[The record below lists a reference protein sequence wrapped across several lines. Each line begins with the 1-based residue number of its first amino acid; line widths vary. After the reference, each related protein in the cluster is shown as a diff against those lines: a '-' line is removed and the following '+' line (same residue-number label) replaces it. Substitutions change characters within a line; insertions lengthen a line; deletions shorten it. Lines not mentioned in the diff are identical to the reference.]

1 MVSVYIHIPF
11 CLSKC
16 HYCDFL
22 SFPGGQ
28 HHFRQD
34 YLVLLEKEL
43 SLRGRELSAAGHDVG
58 TLYIGGGTPT
68 VLDVAELGRLLD
80 ACHRHLPLED
90 PEWTVEAN
98 PGTLDREK
106 VKVLATAGVN
116 RLSLG
121 VQDLNDRR
129 LAILGRPHTAADA
142 ERAFTLAGNH
152 IPAISVDIMSGL
164 PEQTVDSFLQSLTT
178 VLSWGPGHVSVYSLK
193 VEEETVFAAQCKKG
207 TLQLPDEEEVLC
219 MLLSGKELLMQQG
232 FEHYEIA
239 NFALPGNVSNHNLT
253 YWRNQP
259 YIGLGLGS
267 HSYWKNNRMV
277 NTTDPAVY
285 HHLLKDGQLP
295 VNEVFSVSRRQ
306 EMEDTMMLG
315 LRLLDGV
322 RFKDFS
328 ERFGEDLRDVFSME
342 VSGLHKAGLIIVDNV
357 RICLSE
363 RGFPVANLVFAEFIT
378 V

>member
-11 CLSKC
+11 CLAKC

-28 HHFRQD
+28 HQFRKD

-43 SLRGRELSAAGHDVG
+43 SLRGRELSVAGHHVG

-68 VLDVAELGRLLD
+68 VLHEAELGGLLD
-80 ACHRHLPLED
+80 ACRRHLPLED

-106 VKVLATAGVN
+106 VDILASSGVN

-121 VQDLNDRR
+121 VQDLDDRR

-142 ERAFTLAGNH
+142 KRAFTLARDH
-152 IPAISVDIMSGL
+152 IPSVSVDIMSGL
-164 PEQTVDSFLQSLTT
+164 PEQTVDSFLNTLAT
-178 VLSWGPGHVSVYSLK
+178 VIGWGPDHVSVYSLN
-193 VEEETVFAAQCKKG
+193 VEEETVFAAQYG
-207 TLQLPDEEEVLC
+207 AGMLHLPGEEEVLR
-219 MLLSGKELLMQQG
+219 MLLSGKEVLTQHG
-232 FEHYEIA
+232 FEQYEIA
-239 NFALPGNVSNHNLT
+239 NFAQPGKASRHNST
-253 YWRNQP
+253 YWHNRP

-267 HSYWKNNRMV
+267 HSYWMDKRIV
-277 NTTDPAVY
+277 NSSDPVIY
-285 HHLLKDGQLP
+285 RNLLIAGQLP
-295 VNEVFSVSRRQ
+295 ITEVISVSRRQ

-315 LRLLDGV
+315 LRLLAGV
-322 RFKDFS
+322 HFKDFS
-328 ERFGEDLRDVFSME
+328 CRFGEDLRDVFSVE
-342 VSGLHKAGLIIVDNV
+342 ISRLHQAGLIISDNTGI
-357 RICLSE
+357 RLSE